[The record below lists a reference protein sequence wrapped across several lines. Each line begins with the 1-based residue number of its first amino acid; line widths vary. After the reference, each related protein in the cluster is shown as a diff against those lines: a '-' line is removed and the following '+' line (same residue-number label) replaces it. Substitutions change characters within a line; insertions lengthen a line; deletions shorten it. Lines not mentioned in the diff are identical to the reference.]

1 MLSNRHYQFLPKRAN
16 VIYLIQTQISCSVT
30 ETSSTQN
37 NYRQESG
44 EKC

>member
-1 MLSNRHYQFLPKRAN
+1 MLSNTHYQFLPILTN
-16 VIYLIQTQISCSVT
+16 FIYLIRTQISCSVT